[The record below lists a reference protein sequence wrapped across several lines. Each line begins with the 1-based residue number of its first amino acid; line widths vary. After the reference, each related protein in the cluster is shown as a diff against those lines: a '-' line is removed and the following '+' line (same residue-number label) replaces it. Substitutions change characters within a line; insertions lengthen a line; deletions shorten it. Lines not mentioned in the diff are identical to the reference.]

1 MTAFLAAALV
11 LAVTPGPGIFYVLAR
26 SLGEGTRVGVRSS
39 LGTGLG
45 GLCHVVGAA
54 LGLSTLL
61 MTSATAF
68 EVVRY
73 AGACYL
79 VFLGVRTLLGLRE
92 AEAETP
98 RAHAGGAFRQGV
110 MTELLNPKTALF
122 FLTFLPQFAQPER
135 GLVALQLLALGT
147 LSVALNSSADLVVA
161 ALGGR
166 ARSGLR
172 AGSRWVRRQRALSG
186 VALIALGG
194 YAAATDSRRAGGG
207 TLALADRRQAGRR
220 GAAGPVATARRP
232 RARPR
237 PPGRCGPR
245 RPSSPIRAAGRSP
258 SSGPA
263 R

>member
-1 MTAFLAAALV
+1 MPDQAHLTAFLAAALV
-11 LAVTPGPGIFYVLAR
+11 LAITPGPGIFYVLAR
-26 SLGEGTRVGVRSS
+26 SLGEGTRVGVRST
-39 LGTGLG
+39 LGTALG

-92 AEAETP
+92 ATP
-98 RAHAGGAFRQGV
+98 EGPAAPSRAGGAFRQGV
-110 MTELLNPKTALF
+110 LTELLNPKTALF

-135 GLVALQLLALGT
+135 GAVALQLLALGCV
-147 LSVALNSSADLVVA
+147 SVALNSGVDLVVA
-161 ALGGR
+161 AVAGR
-166 ARSGLR
+166 ARTSLR

-194 YAAATDSRRAGGG
+194 YAAA
-207 TLALADRRQAGRR
+207 ADRR
-220 GAAGPVATARRP
+220 
-232 RARPR
+232 
-237 PPGRCGPR
+237 
-245 RPSSPIRAAGRSP
+245 
-258 SSGPA
+258 
-263 R
+263 